1 MWLFGLASATSD
13 KLICLRPINRT
24 ALRGLSGC
32 CARCTKHSVTYL
44 RGQMLAMVVQVCGG
58 RANVGRC
65 GSRRRCEDATSGIT
79 RVARRCTLVRRRRRR
94 RRRRGD
100 AEINRAGGP
109 GGRASGQR
117 YPSSRADAV
126 DTTRPGRDRSTAGCK
141 LRLVQRD
148 GLPTL
153 IGRLSTPISGAVPDR
168 RHAVTS
174 ATPLP
179 AITGM

>member
-1 MWLFGLASATSD
+1 
-13 KLICLRPINRT
+13 
-24 ALRGLSGC
+24 
-32 CARCTKHSVTYL
+32 
-44 RGQMLAMVVQVCGG
+44 MLAMVVQVCGG

-174 ATPLP
+174 AGRAFTDDHRTQRDATRTSRINADISLRFVSIICCVCMR
-179 AITGM
+179 ACIIV